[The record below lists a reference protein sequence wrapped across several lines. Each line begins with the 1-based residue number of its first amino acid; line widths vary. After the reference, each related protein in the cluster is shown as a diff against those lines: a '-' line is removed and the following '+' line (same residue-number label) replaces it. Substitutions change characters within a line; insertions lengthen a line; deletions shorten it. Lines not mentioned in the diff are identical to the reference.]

1 MTSWLLSLYS
11 TQNRSNTLK
20 KMTEKHLCVW
30 PAVQHGSQWLHN
42 SAQCS
47 FVLTF
52 NVICVVLLVMPV
64 ACDAVD
70 LSPFLCPPPH
80 QWWEQCTAQVNFCDL
95 GKHRIKKQEQERKK
109 KESSQSSQ
117 KASEEVFLKGKF
129 NNLEIFLFH
138 ILFTEVIFYN
148 FVLLFFSL
156 SIFLLVILA
165 CVEFVFS
172 VLASPVG

>member
-1 MTSWLLSLYS
+1 MQLIFLPFSAHPPISDENSVLPKLTSVIWESIA
-11 TQNRSNTLK
+11 LK
-20 KMTEKHLCVW
+20 NK
-30 PAVQHGSQWLHN
+30 N
-42 SAQCS
+42 
-47 FVLTF
+47 
-52 NVICVVLLVMPV
+52 
-64 ACDAVD
+64 
-70 LSPFLCPPPH
+70 
-80 QWWEQCTAQVNFCDL
+80 
-95 GKHRIKKQEQERKK
+95 KKEKK

-117 KASEEVFLKGKF
+117 KASEEVFLKGKL